1 MSIFRYSEWDGTQD
15 LFDLDKDELMDELAR
30 NLMYD
35 GDMAY
40 SLWKMQR
47 HGMRDSTG
55 RRLPG
60 LQDLIQRLRQRKQG
74 QLEKYNL
81 SSVMDEIQKKLED
94 VLKTEREGID
104 KRLNEARQKAARP
117 TAAED
122 QQETEGLD
130 SEMQEKLLKQLEDMA
145 AQNLEKLDSLPG
157 DIGGQ
162 IKELTDYDFM
172 DAEAQQKFQELME
185 MLKQHAMQ
193 SYSQELTQQIK
204 DMDPESLAAMRH
216 LIEAINQMLEQRMRG
231 EEPDFE
237 KFMEQFGDFFGP
249 DPPQSLDELIERLQK
264 QMAQAQSLLDSMSQ
278 KDREALDDLLRSML
292 DEATQYEM
300 AKLSANLESLFPS
313 DRMRQRYNFTG
324 EESISYNEA
333 LKLMEMLQQMDEL
346 DSQLRESQFSH
357 SLDDINEDMVKE
369 FLGDDAAEDLERLRG
384 ITRALEEAGYIQRK
398 GNGYELTPRGIRK
411 IGQKALKDVFS
422 QLKKDH
428 LGLHSTNRRGI
439 GTELID
445 ETKPYEFGDPFN
457 LHLQKTIMN
466 SIMRE
471 QPTVPVKL
479 TQDDFEV
486 FQSEEMTR
494 SATVLMLDL
503 SLSMPMRGNFQA
515 AKQMAI
521 ALDGLIRMQYPRDS
535 LHIIGFSSYA
545 RTMKKE
551 ELPYLGW
558 DEFDPYTNIQH
569 GLQLARKLLSKERCT
584 NKQILLVS
592 DGEPTAHVE
601 DGQIYFQYPP
611 SLRTIQLTMR
621 EVKYCTKQDIIINTF
636 MLGESHYLNAFI
648 TQMARLNKGRVFF
661 TSADTLGEYIL
672 VDYMSNKRKRLE

>member
-1 MSIFRYSEWDGTQD
+1 MSIFRYSEWDGTQE

-47 HGMRDSTG
+47 HGMRDSMG

-60 LQDLIQRLRQRKQG
+60 LQDLIQRLRQRRQG

-81 SSVMDEIQKKLED
+81 SSVMDEIRKKLED
-94 VLKTEREGID
+94 VLKTEREGIE
-104 KRLNEARQKAARP
+104 KRLEEARQK
-117 TAAED
+117 TGEG
-122 QQETEGLD
+122 QQETEALD
-130 SEMQEKLLKQLEDMA
+130 REMQEKLLKQLEDMA
-145 AQNLEKLDSLPG
+145 ARNLEKLDNLPG
-157 DIGGQ
+157 DIGGK

-172 DAEAQQKFQELME
+172 DAEAQQKFQELIE

-193 SYSQELTQQIK
+193 SYSQELTQRIK

-249 DPPQSLDELIERLQK
+249 NPPQSLDELIERLQK
-264 QMAQAQSLLDSMSQ
+264 QMAQAQSLLDSMSP

-292 DEATQYEM
+292 DEATQYEL
-300 AKLSANLESLFPS
+300 AKLSANLETLFPS
-313 DRMRQRYNFTG
+313 DRLRQRYNFTG
-324 EESISYNEA
+324 EESISYTEA
-333 LKLMEMLQQMDEL
+333 LKLMEMLQQMDSL

-357 SLDDINEDMVKE
+357 SLDDIDEDAVRKL
-369 FLGDDAAEDLERLRG
+369 LGEEAAEDLERLRN

-398 GNGYELTPRGIRK
+398 GSGYELTPRGMRK

-428 LGLHSTNRRGI
+428 LGLHNMNRRGI
-439 GTELID
+439 GTELTD
-445 ETKPYEFGDPFN
+445 ETKQYEFGDPFN

-471 QPTVPVKL
+471 KPTLPVKL
-479 TQDDFEV
+479 TPDDFEV

-521 ALDGLIRMQYPRDS
+521 ALDSLIRTQYPRDT

-551 ELPYLGW
+551 DLPYMGW
-558 DEFDPYTNIQH
+558 DEFDPYTNIQQ
-569 GLQLARKLLSKERCT
+569 GFQLARKLLSKERCS

-592 DGEPTAHVE
+592 DGEPTAHIE

-621 EVKYCTKQDIIINTF
+621 EVKYCTQQDIVINTF
-636 MLGESHYLNAFI
+636 MLGESQYLNAFV

-672 VDYMSNKRKRLE
+672 VDYMSNKRKHLE

>member
-47 HGMRDSTG
+47 HGMRDSLG

-74 QLEKYNL
+74 QLDKYNL
-81 SSVMDEIQKKLED
+81 SSVMDEIRKKLED
-94 VLKTEREGID
+94 VLKTEREGIQ
-104 KRLNEARQKAARP
+104 KRLEEARQKTSKDR
-117 TAAED
+117 
-122 QQETEGLD
+122 QETEGDAEGLG
-130 SEMQEKLLKQLEDMA
+130 SEIQDKLLKKIEDMA
-145 AQNLEKLDSLPG
+145 AQNLEKLDNLPS

-172 DAEAQQKFQELME
+172 DAEAQQKFQELIE

-193 SYSQELTQQIK
+193 SYSQELTQRLK

-249 DPPQSLDELIERLQK
+249 EPPQSLDELMERLQK
-264 QMAQAQSLLDSMSQ
+264 QMAQAQSLLDSMSP

-300 AKLSANLESLFPS
+300 AKLSANLEALFPS
-313 DRMRQRYNFTG
+313 DRLRQRYNFTG
-324 EESISYNEA
+324 EESISYTEA
-333 LKLMEMLQQMDEL
+333 LKLMEMLQQMDNL

-357 SLDDINEDMVKE
+357 SLDDIDEDMVRE
-369 FLGDDAAEDLERLRG
+369 WLGDNAAEDLERLRN

-398 GNGYELTPRGIRK
+398 GSGYELTPRGMRK

-428 LGLHSTNRRGI
+428 LGLHSMNRRGI
-439 GTELID
+439 GTELTD

-466 SIMRE
+466 SIIRE
-471 QPTVPVKL
+471 QQTLPVKL
-479 TQDDFEV
+479 HPDDFEV

-521 ALDGLIRMQYPRDS
+521 ALDGLIRTQYPRDA

-545 RTMKKE
+545 RMLKKE
-551 ELPYLGW
+551 DLPYMGW
-558 DEFDPYTNIQH
+558 DEFDPYTNIQQ
-569 GLQLARKLLSKERCT
+569 GLQLARKLLSKEKCN

-592 DGEPTAHVE
+592 DGEPTAHIE

-621 EVKYCTKQDIIINTF
+621 EVKYCTKQDIVINTF
-636 MLGESHYLNAFI
+636 MLGDSQYLNAFI
-648 TQMARLNKGRVFF
+648 TQLARLNKGRVFF

>member
-47 HGMRDSTG
+47 HGMRDSQG

-60 LQDLIQRLRQRKQG
+60 LQDLIQRLRQRRQG

-81 SSVMDEIQKKLED
+81 SSVMDEIRQKLED
-94 VLKTEREGID
+94 VLNTEREGIQ
-104 KRLNEARQKAARP
+104 KRLEEARQK
-117 TAAED
+117 TSEGG
-122 QQETEGLD
+122 QGGEGLD

-145 AQNLEKLDSLPG
+145 AQNLEKLDNLPG

-172 DAEAQQKFQELME
+172 DAEAQQKFQELIE

-193 SYSQELTQQIK
+193 SYSQELTQRLK

-216 LIEAINQMLEQRMRG
+216 LVEAINQMLEQRMRG

-237 KFMEQFGDFFGP
+237 QFMEQFGDFFGP
-249 DPPQSLDELIERLQK
+249 NPPQSLDELIERLQK
-264 QMAQAQSLLDSMSQ
+264 QMAQAQSLLDSMSPQ
-278 KDREALDDLLRSML
+278 DREALDDLLRSML

-300 AKLSANLESLFPS
+300 AKLSANLEALFPS
-313 DRMRQRYNFTG
+313 DRLRQRYNFTG
-324 EESISYNEA
+324 EESLSYNEA
-333 LKLMEMLQQMDEL
+333 LKLMEMLQQMDNL

-357 SLDDINEDMVKE
+357 SLNDIDEDAVRD
-369 FLGDDAAEDLERLRG
+369 FLGEDAAEDLERLRN

-398 GNGYELTPRGIRK
+398 GKGYELTPRGMRK

-428 LGLHSTNRRGI
+428 LGLHSMNRRGI
-439 GTELID
+439 GTELTD
-445 ETKPYEFGDPFN
+445 ETKQYEFGDPFN

-471 QPTVPVKL
+471 QPTLPVKL
-479 TQDDFEV
+479 TPDDFEV

-521 ALDGLIRMQYPRDS
+521 ALDGLIRTQYPRDT

-545 RTMKKE
+545 RMMKKE
-551 ELPYLGW
+551 DLPYMGW
-558 DEFDPYTNIQH
+558 DEFDPYTNIQQ
-569 GLQLARKLLSKERCT
+569 GFQLARKLLSKERCS

-592 DGEPTAHVE
+592 DGEPTAHIE
-601 DGQIYFQYPP
+601 EGQIYFQYPP

-621 EVKYCTKQDIIINTF
+621 EVKYCTKQDIVINTF
-636 MLGESHYLNAFI
+636 MLGESHYLNAFV

-672 VDYMSNKRKRLE
+672 VDYMSNKRKHLE

>member
-1 MSIFRYSEWDGTQD
+1 MSIFRYSEWDGTQE
-15 LFDLDKDELMDELAR
+15 LFDLDKDELMDELSR
-30 NLMYD
+30 NLMFD
-35 GDMAY
+35 GDMEY

-47 HGMRDSTG
+47 HGMRDSQG

-74 QLEKYNL
+74 QLDKYNL
-81 SSVMDEIQKKLED
+81 SSVMDEIRKKLED
-94 VLKTEREGID
+94 VLKTEREGIQ
-104 KRLNEARQKAARP
+104 KRLEEARQKASEGGP
-117 TAAED
+117 
-122 QQETEGLD
+122 ETEGLD

-145 AQNLEKLDSLPG
+145 TQNLEKLDNLPG

-162 IKELTDYDFM
+162 IKELTEYDFM

-193 SYSQELTQQIK
+193 SYSQELTQRLQDIN
-204 DMDPESLAAMRH
+204 PESLAAMRH
-216 LIEAINQMLEQRMRG
+216 LVEAINQMLEQRMRG

-249 DPPQSLDELIERLQK
+249 EPPQSLDELIERLQQ
-264 QMAQAQSLLDSMSQ
+264 QMAQAQSLLDSMSP

-300 AKLSANLESLFPS
+300 AKLSANLETLFPS
-313 DRMRQRYNFTG
+313 DRLRQRYNFTG
-324 EESISYNEA
+324 EESISYTEA
-333 LKLMEMLQQMDEL
+333 LKLMEMLQQMDNL

-357 SLDDINEDMVKE
+357 SLDDIDEDAVRE
-369 FLGDDAAEDLERLRG
+369 FLGDDAAEDLDRLRN

-398 GNGYELTPRGIRK
+398 GSGYELTPRGMRK

-428 LGLHSTNRRGI
+428 LGLHSMNRRGI
-439 GTELID
+439 GTELTD

-466 SIMRE
+466 SIKRE
-471 QPTVPVKL
+471 QQTLPVKL
-479 TQDDFEV
+479 TPDDFEIY
-486 FQSEEMTR
+486 QSEEMTR

-521 ALDGLIRMQYPRDS
+521 ALDGLIRTQYPRDT
-535 LHIIGFSSYA
+535 LNIIGFSSYA
-545 RTMKKE
+545 RMMKKE
-551 ELPYLGW
+551 DLPYMGW

-569 GLQLARKLLSKERCT
+569 GLQLARKLLSKERCN

-592 DGEPTAHVE
+592 DGEPTAHIE
-601 DGQIYFQYPP
+601 EGQIYFQYPP

-621 EVKYCTKQDIIINTF
+621 EVKYCTKQDIVINTF
-636 MLGESHYLNAFI
+636 MLGESQYLNAFV
-648 TQMARLNKGRVFF
+648 TQLARLNKGRVFF

>member
-1 MSIFRYSEWDGTQD
+1 MSIFSYSEWDGTQD
-15 LFDLDKDELMDELAR
+15 LFDLDQDELMDELAR

-47 HGMRDSTG
+47 HGMRDSQG

-60 LQDLIQRLRQRKQG
+60 LQDLIQRLRQRRQG

-81 SSVMDEIQKKLED
+81 SSVMDEIRKKLED
-94 VLKTEREGID
+94 VLKTEREGIQ
-104 KRLNEARQKAARP
+104 KRLEEARQK
-117 TAAED
+117 TAEGR
-122 QQETEGLD
+122 QETEGLD

-145 AQNLEKLDSLPG
+145 AQNLEKLDNLPS

-172 DAEAQQKFQELME
+172 DAEAQQKFQELIE

-193 SYSQELTQQIK
+193 SYSQELTQRIK

-249 DPPQSLDELIERLQK
+249 EPPQSLDELIERLQK
-264 QMAQAQSLLDSMSQ
+264 QMAQAQSLLDSMSP
-278 KDREALDDLLRSML
+278 KDRQALDDLLRSML
-292 DEATQYEM
+292 DEATQYEL
-300 AKLSANLESLFPS
+300 AKLSANLETLYPS
-313 DRMRQRYNFTG
+313 DRLRQRYHFTG
-324 EESISYNEA
+324 EESISYTEA
-333 LKLMEMLQQMDEL
+333 LKLMEMLQQMDNL

-357 SLDDINEDMVKE
+357 SLDDIDEDAVRE
-369 FLGDDAAEDLERLRG
+369 FLGDEAAEDLERLRN

-398 GNGYELTPRGIRK
+398 GSGYELTPRGIRK

-445 ETKPYEFGDPFN
+445 ETKQYEFGDPFN
-457 LHLQKTIMN
+457 LNLQKTIMN

-471 QPTVPVKL
+471 QTLPVKL
-479 TQDDFEV
+479 TPDDFEV

-521 ALDGLIRMQYPRDS
+521 ALDGLIRTQYPRDT

-545 RTMKKE
+545 RMMKKE
-551 ELPYLGW
+551 DLPYLGW
-558 DEFDPYTNIQH
+558 DEFDPYTNIQQ
-569 GLQLARKLLSKERCT
+569 GFQLARKLLSKERCS

-592 DGEPTAHVE
+592 DGEPTAHIE
-601 DGQIYFQYPP
+601 QGQIYFQYPP

-621 EVKYCTKQDIIINTF
+621 EVKYCTKQDIVINTF
-636 MLGESHYLNAFI
+636 MLGESQYLNAFV

-672 VDYMSNKRKRLE
+672 VDYMSNKRKHLE